1 MQIEETI
8 RAIRKFIA
16 KQFRGTRITLIAR
29 IILEYE
35 SYHNRTIRVIRN
47 RNKNR
52 EASIYAA
59 KELFHVK
66 QR

>member
-8 RAIRKFIA
+8 RAIRKFRT
-16 KQFRGTRITLIAR
+16 KQFRGTRIKLIAR

-47 RNKNR
+47 KNKNR

-59 KELFHVK
+59 
-66 QR
+66 

>member
-8 RAIRKFIA
+8 RAIRKFRT

-47 RNKNR
+47 KNKNR

-59 KELFHVK
+59 
-66 QR
+66 

>member
-8 RAIRKFIA
+8 RAIRKLRT

-47 RNKNR
+47 KNKNR
-52 EASIYAA
+52 KASIYAA
-59 KELFHVK
+59 
-66 QR
+66 